1 MRKSKL
7 PELNCKEEMEPCIR
21 VQKFSSKF
29 SKVLLAYATIRLLLA
44 VNPFLLV
51 QDAECRAMGGAR
63 PTESDLDE
71 SSDDDLYASSDDDD
85 EDEEEEEEEMD
96 GAPSRH
102 RLEWDNDL

>member
-1 MRKSKL
+1 
-7 PELNCKEEMEPCIR
+7 
-21 VQKFSSKF
+21 
-29 SKVLLAYATIRLLLA
+29 
-44 VNPFLLV
+44 
-51 QDAECRAMGGAR
+51 MGGAR

-85 EDEEEEEEEMD
+85 EDEEEEEEMD